1 MVKNVFC
8 VMIPLHQDRFMTN
21 FRKPTKPIVYE
32 YDKLLRYG
40 LNRLSEREFARKE
53 LHKKMANYQSDAT
66 IINQVLDKLEE
77 SGYLSDY
84 RRAKSIYNQ
93 YQNKESFSK
102 TKGRMS
108 VKGVSRE
115 AIEQISDEIA
125 QANDE
130 KKEQI
135 EAQGLESVAPDVEK
149 SFHLLQDRFGIFDK
163 EKYDK
168 MVRFLA
174 SKGYRYN
181 DISRAIKL
189 LKDFTE
195 E

>member
-1 MVKNVFC
+1 
-8 VMIPLHQDRFMTN
+8 MTT
-21 FRKPTKPIVYE
+21 FRKPSKPIVYE

-40 LNRLSEREFARKE
+40 FNRLSEREFAREE
-53 LHKKMANYQSDAT
+53 LRKKMANYQSDAE
-66 IINQVLDKLEE
+66 IVKQVLDKLEQ

-84 RRAKSIYNQ
+84 RRARSIYNQ
-93 YQNKESFSK
+93 YQSKESFSK

-108 VKGVSRE
+108 LKGVSRE
-115 AIEQISDEIA
+115 AIEQLMQEIE
-125 QANDE
+125 QLNDE
-130 KKEQI
+130 KKEQM
-135 EAQGLESVAPDVEK
+135 EAQGLDAVAPDVEK
-149 SFHLLQDRFGIFDK
+149 SFTLLKERFGIFDK

-181 DISRAIKL
+181 DISKAIKL
-189 LKDFTE
+189 LKEYTE